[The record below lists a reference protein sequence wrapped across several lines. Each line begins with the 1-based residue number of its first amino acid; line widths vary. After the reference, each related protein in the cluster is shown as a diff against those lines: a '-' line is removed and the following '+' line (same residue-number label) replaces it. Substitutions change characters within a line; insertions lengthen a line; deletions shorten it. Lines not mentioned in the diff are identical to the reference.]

1 LADFELDLKLSTG
14 QSHSTTSRGE
24 ITEGTFDG
32 KPDSCKRHPQV
43 LSYIVSLRI
52 QVLVTHHVELVIPS
66 AQYFVRM
73 LDGRID
79 TQGTV
84 TELQSRGLLDSIVLE
99 AQAAEEPEVVT
110 AEELA
115 IVANTSET
123 DNALP
128 DDGTVKSKR
137 PKKLVEDEARA
148 SGSVKWRV
156 YKAYLQAT

>member
-1 LADFELDLKLSTG
+1 
-14 QSHSTTSRGE
+14 
-24 ITEGTFDG
+24 
-32 KPDSCKRHPQV
+32 
-43 LSYIVSLRI
+43 
-52 QVLVTHHVELVIPS
+52 VTHHVELVIPS

-84 TELQSRGLLDSIVLE
+84 TELQSRGLLDYIVLE

-115 IVANTSET
+115 IVANTSDT
-123 DNALP
+123 DNTLL
-128 DDGTVKSKR
+128 DKGTINKSRK

-156 YKAYLQAT
+156 YKAYLQATSVQFNAMAQNLLTALLTLSGYFTWFLLIFILGLSQLGGVTEKVCLIMQSCHHY

>member
-1 LADFELDLKLSTG
+1 
-14 QSHSTTSRGE
+14 
-24 ITEGTFDG
+24 
-32 KPDSCKRHPQV
+32 
-43 LSYIVSLRI
+43 
-52 QVLVTHHVELVIPS
+52 VTHHVELVIPS

-84 TELQSRGLLDSIVLE
+84 AELQSRGLLDSIVLE

-110 AEELA
+110 AEELT

-123 DNALP
+123 NNALL
-128 DDGTVKSKR
+128 DNGTINK
-137 PKKLVEDEARA
+137 PKKHVEDEVRA

-156 YKAYLQAT
+156 YKAYLQAMSVQFNVMAQNLLTEPSISVATSRCSYYFLS